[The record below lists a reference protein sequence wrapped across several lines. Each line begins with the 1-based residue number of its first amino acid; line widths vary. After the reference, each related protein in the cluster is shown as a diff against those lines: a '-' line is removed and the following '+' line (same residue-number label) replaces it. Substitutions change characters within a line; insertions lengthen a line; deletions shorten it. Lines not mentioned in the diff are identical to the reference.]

1 MASDGGERRMVFD
14 IRGRRR
20 IAVKVVYAVLAVLM
34 GASLFLVVGPVNIG
48 ELFGENGSSS
58 SEAAKQFEQ
67 QAHRIEAKLAKDPED
82 PELLLSLT
90 RSRITAGNSLV
101 EVNAEGQKQY
111 SPEALQQ
118 LQKASQNWSEYLK
131 AVKKPDAGAAQ
142 LMAPTFFT
150 LAELSTGLEIL
161 ANLEAAVEAQEI
173 VAKQRPTLNSLST
186 LAIYRTFTFDY
197 DGAQNAADE
206 AKKFAG
212 TKFERENLDNQLEET
227 KKRAESFQSQLAAYK
242 KQLKQQQEAGGGG
255 SLEGL
260 ENPFS
265 SEAGALGG

>member
-1 MASDGGERRMVFD
+1 MASGGGERRMVFD

-20 IAVKVVYAVLAVLM
+20 VAVKVVYAVLAVLM

-48 ELFGENGSSS
+48 ELFNEGGSSS

-67 QAHRIEAKLAKDPED
+67 QAHRLEGKLVKDPEN
-82 PELLLSLT
+82 PELLLALT
-90 RSRITAGNSLV
+90 RTHVTAGNSLV
-101 EVNAEGQKQY
+101 EVGAEGQKQY

-131 AVKKPDAGAAQ
+131 AAKQPEAGAAQ

-150 LAELSTGLEIL
+150 LAELSSGLEIMD
-161 ANLEAAVEAQEI
+161 NLEAAVQAQEI

-186 LAIYRTFTFDY
+186 LAIYKTFTFDY
-197 DGAQNAADE
+197 GAAKKAGEE
-206 AKKFAG
+206 AKKLAS
-212 TKFERENLDNQLEET
+212 TKFERENIDNQLEET
-227 KKRAESFQSQLAAYK
+227 KKRAEGFQSQLAAYK
-242 KQLKQQQEAGGGG
+242 KQLKEQQKAGGGA

-260 ENPFS
+260 ENPFG
-265 SEAGALGG
+265 SEAGGLGE